1 MATFRGRSFHTL
13 DSKGRVSIP
22 VEFRAQLEGENREPP
37 ILTNGKDCLELYPY
51 EAWLEREEIFAQLPA
66 ADADMQRYVRFK
78 MAGAT
83 SCPIDKQGR
92 ILIPAHLRDWAELE
106 REVVL
111 SSANR
116 WLELWDKARYAA
128 DMDFIKSNHDDFAS
142 RVADLERTMFGGARR
157 GGA

>member
-1 MATFRGRSFHTL
+1 M

-22 VEFRAQLEGENREPP
+22 VELRAQLEGENQEPP

-66 ADADMQRYVRFK
+66 ADAYMQRYVRFK

-92 ILIPAHLRDWAELE
+92 ILIPAHLREWAELE
-106 REVVL
+106 RDVVL

-116 WLELWDKARYAA
+116 WLEVWDKARYAA
-128 DMDFIKSNHDDFAS
+128 DMDFIKSRHDDFAS
-142 RVADLERTMFGGARR
+142 RVADLERTIFGGGRS
-157 GGA
+157 GGG